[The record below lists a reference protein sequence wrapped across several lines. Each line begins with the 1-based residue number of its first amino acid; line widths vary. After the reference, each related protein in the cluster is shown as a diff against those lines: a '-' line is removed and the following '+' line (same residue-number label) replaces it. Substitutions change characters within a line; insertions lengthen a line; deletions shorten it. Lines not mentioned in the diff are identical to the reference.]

1 MLIKYKALDRSGRV
15 REGVLE
21 AESEKAAEELLW
33 ASDLIVT
40 RVRRVRRLP
49 PVHKL
54 LPTVFGVR
62 EGQLIP
68 FTRQLATLL
77 EAGIPVLKAL
87 EVLRNQTV
95 HPALKSALT
104 DMVDFLRAGGL
115 FSEAIRR
122 HPTVFP
128 SIFIRFTRIGEET
141 GDLPAVLRRIAD
153 YFQNRVA
160 MRDRLRSSL
169 TYPAIVTVVAVGALY
184 ILFTFSIPML
194 AGLFKEF
201 EAELPLPTRVILS
214 LGTFA
219 KAYGTRLI
227 LLLAVLGVGAWFYSR
242 TQRGSLLRD
251 QLALKI
257 PVIGPLLV
265 KSNLA
270 RIADALNQ
278 LLTAGVGLLEALEL
292 TRDSL
297 ENRVFSRALDNIRG
311 SILAGRSLSQAMM
324 EQKVFPP
331 LMTESV
337 GVAEET
343 GNLAEQL
350 RTLAI
355 IYQEELNTG
364 INRFI
369 ALLEPTLILFVGG
382 VVGLIGFTVINTV
395 YSIIPQIGATR

>member
-1 MLIKYKALDRSGRV
+1 
-15 REGVLE
+15 
-21 AESEKAAEELLW
+21 
-33 ASDLIVT
+33 
-40 RVRRVRRLP
+40 
-49 PVHKL
+49 
-54 LPTVFGVR
+54 
-62 EGQLIP
+62 
-68 FTRQLATLL
+68 
-77 EAGIPVLKAL
+77 
-87 EVLRNQTV
+87 
-95 HPALKSALT
+95 
-104 DMVDFLRAGGL
+104 MVDFLRAGGL

-201 EAELPLPTRVILS
+201 QAELPLPTRVVLS